1 MALYHLDYKPRL
13 MGANWFKVTTDD
25 YIRHVY
31 VNNYNANK
39 DVVCNGVQGYE
50 NPCPVDHGTMV
61 SPQFLTLLLVLF
73 SVKLLGKIVT

>member
-1 MALYHLDYKPRL
+1 MELYHIDYQPRL

-39 DVVCNGVQGYE
+39 DVVCNGIHGYGS
-50 NPCPVDHGTMV
+50 PCPVNHTRK
-61 SPQFLTLLLVLF
+61 F
-73 SVKLLGKIVT
+73 SNTNKAELSLNVC